1 MSSQQREL
9 ESRIKAIHKAQA
21 EKAPTATIISLLD
34 GLKKDIRPTEEM
46 LRTTKAGLVVGKL
59 RGHTNKEIGKAANDV
74 VSKWRKIVE
83 DEKKAKGLQ
92 ASSGRPRDSASPAS
106 MAASPAPKP
115 VTNGSKKVY
124 EGNTETRKFITDK
137 VDIKRTDSQV
147 RNNCIGVLYN
157 GLAYRST
164 EPEDTVLLKAMAVE
178 AAAFKAYKGE
188 TQAYKE
194 KVRSLFQ
201 NLKVKNNLDLGR
213 NVMSGAITPDK
224 FVVMTSKQ
232 LQSAEQR
239 KVDAELEEEN
249 MKKAQVPMAEKSIS
263 DSLECSGCKKKMVSY
278 SQAQTRSA
286 DEPMTTFCECMNCG
300 KRWKGEMCSPGKKAV
315 MACLRPS
322 QGIGEQVNEM
332 YGHLERV
339 ASARLDSIP
348 SLATPSGH
356 SPV

>member
-1 MSSQQREL
+1 MSSEQREL
-9 ESRIKAIHKAQA
+9 ESRIKALHKAQG
-21 EKAPTATIISLLD
+21 EKAPAATIISLLE
-34 GLKKDIRPTEEM
+34 GLRKDVRPTEEM

-59 RGHTNKEIGKAANDV
+59 RGHTNKDIGKAANDV

-83 DEKKAKGLQ
+83 EEKKAKGLQ
-92 ASSGRPRDSASPAS
+92 PGGRIRDSTSPAS
-106 MAASPAPKP
+106 KAASPAPKP
-115 VTNGSKKVY
+115 IHYNGSKKY
-124 EGNTETRKFITDK
+124 EGNTETRKFNTDK
-137 VDIKRTDSQV
+137 VDIKRTDSQI

-164 EPEDTVLLKAMAVE
+164 EPEDTVLIKAMAVE

-213 NVMSGAITPDK
+213 NVMSGAISPEK

-239 KVDAELEEEN
+239 KADAMLEEEN
-249 MKKAQVPMAEKSIS
+249 MKKAQVPMEEKSIS
-263 DSLECSGCKKKMVSY
+263 DTLECSGCKKKMVSY

-286 DEPMTTFCECMNCG
+286 DEPMTTFCLCMNCG
-300 KRWKGEMCSPGKKAV
+300 KRWKFS
-315 MACLRPS
+315 
-322 QGIGEQVNEM
+322 
-332 YGHLERV
+332 
-339 ASARLDSIP
+339 
-348 SLATPSGH
+348 
-356 SPV
+356 